1 MADILR
7 YIPHFGFFDFFIE
20 DIFFIFAQI
29 YLDGYLAI
37 TFSAHM
43 GHFLSILP
51 YPACLFFG
59 RNALFSEREKDAVL
73 Y

>member
-1 MADILR
+1 MADILG

-29 YLDGYLAI
+29 HLDGYLAI
-37 TFSAHM
+37 TFFAHI
-43 GHFLSILP
+43 GHFLSKLP
-51 YPACLFFG
+51 YPACLIFG

-73 Y
+73 H